1 MGANL
6 PMTKNLGR
14 KHTVPAENLILLL
27 LDTHSSFAERL
38 LRSYGYDV
46 AIANTPD
53 HAVALCMSNP
63 VRAIIIDQC
72 LMGSAEGWSLAQ
84 SIKMVKADLP
94 VVLLCHGPI
103 PQDVQLPAAVDD
115 IVSDSD
121 VQGIVTA
128 LKRHIKDQ
136 AAAAQS

>member
-1 MGANL
+1 M
-6 PMTKNLGR
+6 GR
-14 KHTVPAENLILLL
+14 KHTAPAENLILLL
-27 LDTHSSFAERL
+27 LDIHSSFAERL

-63 VRAIIIDQC
+63 VRSVIIDQC
-72 LMGSAEGWSLAQ
+72 LMGNAEGWSLAQ

-94 VVLLCHGPI
+94 VLLLCHGPV
-103 PQDVQLPAAVDD
+103 PQDVQLPAAVDE

-121 VQGIVTA
+121 VQGIVAA
-128 LKRHIKDQ
+128 LKRHAQDR